1 MGERLLC
8 KQEVV
13 GSIPSGSTRSAI
25 DRARRR
31 LDVACARTGLAHD
44 WARVNSA
51 GRKRSARALDGPFCS
66 SRSLKRF
73 ARVRVRPSVR
83 VLFDIVKRRSLR
95 ARLDE
100 NRGRFAFSMYGFAGP
115 PHRKMP
121 RVADCATCRRRLTA
135 RAVGTISKQAGLS
148 NQCPIDA
155 DVLETSCFRARCYR
169 DVTSIA
175 APSGWALIMR
185 TIKCLKGIRW
195 MPWR

>member
-135 RAVGTISKQAGLS
+135 RAVGRSLSKLVFLINVRSMPMFSRHHVSRHRVLRHHVDRRAERMG
-148 NQCPIDA
+148 IDNEN
-155 DVLETSCFRARCYR
+155 DQVS
-169 DVTSIA
+169 
-175 APSGWALIMR
+175 
-185 TIKCLKGIRW
+185 
-195 MPWR
+195 